1 MRGDEKVG
9 TRRAGCAR
17 KKDGRWRIDTRRGE
31 RERGNTR
38 SANQSHA
45 APDNQATTIPHHCD
59 HLSFLPRSLSPSL
72 CRPHPLAPAP
82 LSCLYLYLCRAHARA
97 LLAAL
102 SLPRFLSAPLT
113 PPTPRP
119 QRQLFSL
126 ARSLLASIS
135 VFLSLVLC
143 SPFSFPVLYLCL
155 YFSLSLA
162 RVPLRSARRLARA
175 SIEPAEH
182 RPILHLNLVNLPE
195 LANELRAWCLILAH
209 EHGRRYTASNAS
221 GEGTRVQSSTKFA
234 DGRTAMHT
242 ISRRRG
248 RGVLNASTRLIRGSI
263 AKWEK
268 VESRWRVAD
277 SKTNG
282 GKRETSAANPFDTSP
297 RFCAK
302 WINLLWILRIR
313 ALSVSTAHRRVAHSA
328 ARRYEIS
335 ISIN

>member
-9 TRRAGCAR
+9 TCWAECAR

-59 HLSFLPRSLSPSL
+59 HLSFLPRSLSPFL

-82 LSCLYLYLCRAHARA
+82 LSCLYLYLCRALARA
-97 LLAAL
+97 FLAAL
-102 SLPRFLSAPLT
+102 SLSRFLPAPLT

-143 SPFSFPVLYLCL
+143 SPFSFPVLYL
-155 YFSLSLA
+155 SLSLA

-221 GEGTRVQSSTKFA
+221 GEGTRVQSSAKFA
-234 DGRTAMHT
+234 DGRTARHNP
-242 ISRRRG
+242 SE
-248 RGVLNASTRLIRGSI
+248 TRKGCL
-263 AKWEK
+263 E
-268 VESRWRVAD
+268 
-277 SKTNG
+277 
-282 GKRETSAANPFDTSP
+282 REHALD
-297 RFCAK
+297 
-302 WINLLWILRIR
+302 LRIDREVGKSR
-313 ALSVSTAHRRVAHSA
+313 AGGG
-328 ARRYEIS
+328 
-335 ISIN
+335 